1 MIQYQSQKELNLNI
15 KTMNKNK
22 FNQEDW
28 QGKSKRQVENSAK
41 GCFIAGLGG
50 LLLIVWLVI
59 VNNF

>member
-1 MIQYQSQKELNLNI
+1 
-15 KTMNKNK
+15 MNKNK

-28 QGKSKRQVENSAK
+28 QGKSKRQVEDSAK
-41 GCFIAGLGG
+41 GCFIAGFGG